1 MTREEQKLSLL
12 KKYFGH
18 EKFRR
23 GQAGITDSILDGRDV
38 MAIMPTGAGK
48 SVCYQLPSLM
58 LPGVTVVVSPLISL
72 MKDQVNALLQAGIPA
87 AYINSS
93 LTPEQMD
100 MAAARARQGAYKVI
114 YVAPERLDA
123 PSFKELANFI
133 DITMIAVD
141 EAHCVS
147 QWGQDFRP
155 SYLNI
160 REYAAS
166 LPRRPIM
173 AAFTATAT
181 DAVKRDII
189 TMLGLRDPYCI
200 TTGFDRENLYYAVS
214 EPKDKLAET
223 VRLIK
228 SYEGQSGIVYCS
240 TRKNVELVCDLLND
254 NGIPCTRYHA
264 GLSDEERRRNQ
275 DDFIYDRV
283 RVMTATNA
291 FGMGIDKSNI
301 SFVIHYNMPKN
312 IESYYQEA
320 GRAGRDGSEA
330 VCTLL
335 FSRKDIQTCK
345 FFIEN
350 SNDEHEQSEEFK
362 RREYRRLDAMVRYCT
377 SPDCLRHSILSYFGE
392 QSADMCAK
400 CSNCAAGFVSEDVT
414 VAAQKILSC
423 VYRLAQKG
431 LRMGEVF
438 VTDVL
443 VGSKAKKIKDFGA
456 DQISTY
462 GIMADTGRL
471 KVRAIINGLCDRGYL
486 RRGDHDVLIL
496 TAKARELLFEG
507 KSLTMT
513 FKKSTAEDKPQA
525 AKLTSRGGR
534 IPDDP
539 QLFDKLRALRTKL
552 AAEAG
557 VPAYIIFSDATL
569 IEMCRIKPRDEDD
582 FLTVPGVGTVK
593 AERYGEQFTAAIR
606 EYMADAASE
615 TAI

>member
-1 MTREEQKLSLL
+1 MTREEQKLALL
-12 KKYFGH
+12 KRYFGH
-18 EKFRR
+18 ERFRR
-23 GQAGITDSILDGRDV
+23 GQADITESILDRRDV
-38 MAIMPTGAGK
+38 VAIMPTGAGK
-48 SVCYQLPSLM
+48 SICYQLPALM
-58 LPGVTVVVSPLISL
+58 LPGVTVVISPLISL
-72 MKDQVNALLQAGIPA
+72 MKDQVNSLLQAGIPA

-93 LTPEQMD
+93 LTPEQAD
-100 MAAARARQGAYKVI
+100 IAISRARQGAYRII

-123 PSFKELANFI
+123 PSFRDLSHFI
-133 DITMIAVD
+133 DIGMIAVD

-155 SYLNI
+155 SYLKI
-160 REYAAS
+160 REYADS
-166 LPRRPIM
+166 LPERPIM

-189 TMLGLRDPYCI
+189 TMLGLRDPYSI

-214 EPKDKLAET
+214 EPRDKLAET
-223 VRLIK
+223 VRLIR

-240 TRKNVELVCDLLND
+240 TRKNTELVCDELNAQ
-254 NGIPCTRYHA
+254 GISCTRYHA

-283 RVMTATNA
+283 RVMAATNA

-335 FSRKDIQTCK
+335 FARKDVQTCK

-350 SNDEHEQSEEFK
+350 PNDENEQSEEFK

-377 SPDCLRHSILSYFGE
+377 SPDCLRHSILNYFGE

-400 CSNCAAGFVSEDVT
+400 CSNCAAGFVTEDVT
-414 VAAQKILSC
+414 IASQKILSC
-423 VYRLAQKG
+423 VYRLAQRG

-456 DQISTY
+456 DDISTY
-462 GIMADTGRL
+462 GIMADTGRI
-471 KVRAIINGLCDRGYL
+471 KIRAMINGLCDRGYI
-486 RRGDHDVLIL
+486 RRGEHDVLIL
-496 TAKARELLFEG
+496 TDKARELLFEG
-507 KSLTMT
+507 KRLSMT
-513 FKKSTAEDKPQA
+513 FKKSAAEDKPQV
-525 AKLTSRGGR
+525 AKLKTAGGR

-539 QLFDKLRALRTKL
+539 LLFERLRKLRAGL
-552 AAEAG
+552 AAEAS
-557 VPAYIIFSDATL
+557 VPAYIIFSDAAL
-569 IEMCRIKPRDEDD
+569 IEMCRIKPRDEDE

-593 AERYGEQFTAAIR
+593 AERYGELFTAAIR
-606 EYMADAASE
+606 EYLAEQASE
-615 TAI
+615 SAV